1 VRGGRL
7 VARVDDDHDSDPV
20 MPPPVIVGPK
30 PAAVIVT
37 DYGRGAVTKESAAE
51 WAAFCRKFN
60 VPMFADPKKGRT
72 GVWGGDTDLAAL
84 VLNWDEA
91 CEMWGGSADVDDAD
105 EAVRIAGNI
114 LRRRPQFGRVVVKRG
129 VYGSVLVTHGGGRH
143 EHVPPVLPR
152 HQVADRQGAGDTYIA
167 ALAAGIAR
175 GLEMPLA
182 CLLGSAAAGVAV
194 SRPGTA
200 VVGLRDALEALKPV
214 LPPDLSPKDLRTMGY
229 EVGYTNGCFD
239 FHLHPG
245 HLSTLAHAASLC
257 DFLFVGVDSD
267 ARVLRLKGDGRPVVP
282 ARDRVAQLQACK
294 GVYRAFEFEDHEEAL
309 RSVYKAGSGS
319 N

>member
-1 VRGGRL
+1 
-7 VARVDDDHDSDPV
+7 
-20 MPPPVIVGPK
+20 M
-30 PAAVIVT
+30 
-37 DYGRGAVTKESAAE
+37 
-51 WAAFCRKFN
+51 
-60 VPMFADPKKGRT
+60 
-72 GVWGGDTDLAAL
+72 
-84 VLNWDEA
+84 

-129 VYGSVLVTHGGGRH
+129 VYGSVLVTHGGNKH
-143 EHVPPVLPR
+143 DHIPPVLPR

-167 ALAAGIAR
+167 ALVAGIAR

-182 CLLGSAAAGVAV
+182 CFVASAAAGVAV

-200 VVGLRDALEALKPV
+200 VVGLRDALAALKPI
-214 LPPDLSPKDLRTMGY
+214 LPPDVSAKDLRTMGY
-229 EVGYTNGCFD
+229 AVGYTNGCFD
-239 FHLHPG
+239 FHLHAG
-245 HLSTLAHAASLC
+245 HLSTIGYAASLC

-309 RSVYKAGSGS
+309 RSVSPSVLVKGDDWRERGVPEADLLGAWGGRLEFAPRVDVPHTTERLKSAGAGRPSGQS
-319 N
+319 P